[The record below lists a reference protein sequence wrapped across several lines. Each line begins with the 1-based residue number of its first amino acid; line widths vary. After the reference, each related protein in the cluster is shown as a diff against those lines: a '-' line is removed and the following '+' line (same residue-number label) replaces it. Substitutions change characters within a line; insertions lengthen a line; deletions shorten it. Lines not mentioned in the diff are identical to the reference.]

1 MWFPRSPTR
10 AEVYVLLV
18 FGAVVFFAMG
28 IFSII
33 WSINPPPDRHDLA
46 PMVLRGGIFS
56 LGFAALLIIALVV
69 GKRMTDD

>member
-18 FGAVVFFAMG
+18 FGAVVFFATG
-28 IFSII
+28 VFAII
-33 WSINPPPDRHDLA
+33 WSIKPPPDRHELA
-46 PMVLRGGIFS
+46 PIVFRYGICFLS
-56 LGFAALLIIALVV
+56 FAALLIIALVV